1 MRDKISI
8 LYFDDEVDLL
18 NVFRQTFAR
27 DYDVLT
33 AATLP
38 EARSALSQCPH
49 IVISDWSMP
58 EISGVDFLREA
69 MQVSPD
75 SVRVMLT
82 GYGQVGDVFQEITI
96 GVIQLFIT
104 KPWDEADMREVLER
118 TALIRARKRRPRAGS
133 GGGAM
138 GLAGFMNV
146 LACCV

>member
-33 AATLP
+33 ALTLY
-38 EARSALSQCPH
+38 EARHILSRCPEV
-49 IVISDWSMP
+49 IISDWSMP

-75 SVRVMLT
+75 STRVMLT
-82 GYGQVGDVFQEITI
+82 GYGQVGDVFQEITF
-96 GVIQLFIT
+96 GVIQLFVT
-104 KPWDEADMREVLER
+104 KPWEEADMREVLGR
-118 TALIRARKRRPRAGS
+118 AALMRART
-133 GGGAM
+133 
-138 GLAGFMNV
+138 
-146 LACCV
+146 